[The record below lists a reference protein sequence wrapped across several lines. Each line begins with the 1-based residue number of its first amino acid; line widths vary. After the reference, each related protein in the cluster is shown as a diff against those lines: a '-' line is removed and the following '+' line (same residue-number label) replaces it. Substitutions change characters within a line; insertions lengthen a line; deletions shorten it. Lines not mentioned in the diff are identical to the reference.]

1 MNYVLWILPPLSLLE
16 LKVPFV
22 FPKSGLLQFTEVIDF
37 AINIKKLL
45 TYRKYKVKNLSSAP
59 VSPLR

>member
-45 TYRKYKVKNLSSAP
+45 NYRKYKVKNLSSAP